1 MAKKSEDDLL
11 VTLPLKR
18 LEKVLEAVEK
28 VEHLTKIV
36 DKLTSEQTAL
46 RGQFLELME
55 HLREI
60 EKYL

>member
-18 LEKVLEAVEK
+18 LEKVIDAVEK

-46 RGQFLELME
+46 RGQFMEVME

-60 EKYL
+60 EEYL

>member
-1 MAKKSEDDLL
+1 MAKKPEDDLL

-18 LEKVLEAVEK
+18 LEKILEAVEK
-28 VEHLTKIV
+28 VEELTKLV
-36 DKLTSEQTAL
+36 KRLTAEQTAL
-46 RGQFLELME
+46 RGQFMEVLE

>member
-1 MAKKSEDDLL
+1 MAKKPEDDLL
-11 VTLPLKR
+11 ITLPLKR

-46 RGQFLELME
+46 RGQFIEVME

-60 EKYL
+60 EEYL

>member
-1 MAKKSEDDLL
+1 MAKKPEDDLL

-46 RGQFLELME
+46 RGQFLEVMDV
-55 HLREI
+55 LREI
-60 EKYL
+60 KEYL